1 MAPTDDNAI
10 QGDDAEVTTDVKVE
24 DVIVKDD
31 QGDDQH
37 DKSLQE
43 VDAAETAT
51 ATIAVTI
58 SVEEAAAAQEAA
70 IEGDGPKGNEE
81 KDDGE
86 ESAASAAAVGA
97 AADEAVEERE
107 FRKGKDEAEEK
118 MEMPSEHIL
127 YPG

>member
-70 IEGDGPKGNEE
+70 LEGDGPKGNED
-81 KDDGE
+81 KDDE
-86 ESAASAAAVGA
+86 EESAAAVGA
-97 AADEAVEERE
+97 AADEAVEEKE

>member
-70 IEGDGPKGNEE
+70 LEGDGPKGNED
-81 KDDGE
+81 KDDKE
-86 ESAASAAAVGA
+86 ESGAAVGA

>member
-10 QGDDAEVTTDVKVE
+10 QGDDEEVTTDVKVE

-51 ATIAVTI
+51 ATATIAVTI

-70 IEGDGPKGNEE
+70 IEGDGPKGNED

-86 ESAASAAAVGA
+86 ESAAAEGA
-97 AADEAVEERE
+97 AADEAVEEKE

>member
-70 IEGDGPKGNEE
+70 LEGDGPKGNED
-81 KDDGE
+81 KDDKE
-86 ESAASAAAVGA
+86 ESAAAVGA

>member
-10 QGDDAEVTTDVKVE
+10 QGDDAEVTADVIVE

-37 DKSLQE
+37 DTSLQE
-43 VDAAETAT
+43 VDAAATAT
-51 ATIAVTI
+51 APIAVTI

-70 IEGDGPKGNEE
+70 LEGDGPKGNED
-81 KDDGE
+81 KDDE
-86 ESAASAAAVGA
+86 EESAAAVGA